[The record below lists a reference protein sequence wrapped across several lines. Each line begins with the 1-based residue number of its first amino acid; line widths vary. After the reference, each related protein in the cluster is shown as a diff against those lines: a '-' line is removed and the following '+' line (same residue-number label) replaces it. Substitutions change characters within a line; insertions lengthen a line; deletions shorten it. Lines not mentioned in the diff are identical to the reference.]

1 MSPDV
6 VYHVGLFC
14 LQLLTIEDGDMR
26 SIWEALGVPVT
37 ELQVDQQYSAIV
49 DWLNYDGIIAMS
61 LNMKCVLSRWV
72 AILWWVGPFLQFSRL
87 VFIEIPY

>member
-49 DWLNYDGIIAMS
+49 DWL
-61 LNMKCVLSRWV
+61 K
-72 AILWWVGPFLQFSRL
+72 
-87 VFIEIPY
+87 